1 MKRIIN
7 EMKLRLPAR
16 SINESVCRAIISA
29 FSAEL
34 NPTVEELGDLRCAVS
49 EAVTNCIVHAY
60 RDLPDSE
67 EGYIYISARLY
78 DCREI
83 TVEISD
89 KLINKR
95 GTPDANVEIHITDMM
110 GWKNSGKVRV
120 TLCDQ
125 YNNYITSF
133 TTKGGSTIK
142 LGDDHRVYHIYI
154 DTYNEPLSKNWFWRI
169 INMGNNFENDGKTVN
184 WKITNAKNGTIR

>member
-7 EMKLRLPAR
+7 EMKLRLPAK

-60 RDLPDSE
+60 RYQSDN

-78 DCREI
+78 DTREI

-89 KLINKR
+89 NGCGIADIEAAR
-95 GTPDANVEIHITDMM
+95 APMYTTGGDGRCGM
-110 GWKNSGKVRV
+110 GFLVME
-120 TLCDQ
+120 
-125 YNNYITSF
+125 SF
-133 TTKGGSTIK
+133 TDSLSVKSKVGKGT
-142 LGDDHRVYHIYI
+142 
-154 DTYNEPLSKNWFWRI
+154 
-169 INMGNNFENDGKTVN
+169 TVLMR
-184 WKITNAKNGTIR
+184 KILKP